1 LESRHARIDATDLGT
16 MAYWAMTLEEL
27 TDTLKS
33 RRRALGVLRWL
44 WHRPPE
50 TSQGLALPSHLEDV
64 GHRWLDLLSLHIPKV
79 FPSVSQWV
87 QADDGT
93 CKALLSLGDAQ
104 TEAVHISQ
112 RGRNTLCLS
121 CQDGCTRRCA
131 FCATAS
137 LGFVRHLKAEEMLAQ
152 FFLLRFLKPA
162 AVRNVVFMGMGEPMD
177 NLDEVLRAVQV
188 LTQPGGP
195 CLRAQKVTV
204 STSGILPGMQRFLEE
219 SRASLALSLNATTE
233 EQRSFLMPQN
243 RLWPMGE
250 LLALLRRYGKLQPGR
265 EHFVVYVLLEG
276 INDSDEDARRLVQL
290 LKDIPVR
297 LNLIPFNAHETG
309 AFKAPSTERLK
320 GFWRQLVQAGVRCFV
335 RWPKG
340 QEVSAACGQL
350 ALGAE
355 STRRGQKST
364 ASQEART

>member
-1 LESRHARIDATDLGT
+1 MQKKVKAMPT
-16 MAYWAMTLEEL
+16 AYWAMTLEEL
-27 TDTLKS
+27 TDKLQS
-33 RRRALGVLRWL
+33 RQRALGLLRWL
-44 WHRPPE
+44 WHRPPSAPQSLE
-50 TSQGLALPSHLEDV
+50 LPSHLEAV
-64 GHRWLDLLSLHIPKV
+64 GHRWLSLLQPHLPAALPEVLQTVKGS
-79 FPSVSQWV
+79 
-87 QADDGT
+87 DGT
-93 CKALLSLGDAQ
+93 CKALLRLNGAR

-112 RGRNTLCLS
+112 RGRNTLCIS

-152 FFLLRFLKPA
+152 FFLLRFLKPE

-219 SRASLALSLNATTE
+219 SQASLALSLNATTE
-233 EQRSFLMPQN
+233 EQRSLLMPQN

-250 LLALLRRYGKLQPGR
+250 LLGLLRHHGKRQPKR
-265 EHFVVYVLLEG
+265 EHFVSYILLEG
-276 INDSDEDARRLVQL
+276 VNDGEEDARRLVEL
-290 LKDIPVR
+290 LKGIPVR
-297 LNLIPFNAHETG
+297 VNLIPFNAHEAG
-309 AFKAPSTERLK
+309 PFRAPGEERVRV
-320 GFWRQLVQAGVRCFV
+320 FWQALMQAGLRSLV

-340 QEVSAACGQL
+340 QEVAAACGQL
-350 ALGAE
+350 ALKAEGAA
-355 STRRGQKST
+355 STRRGQKLM
-364 ASQEART
+364 ASQEAKT